1 MAKLLSNLHQG
12 KLNAYNLLII
22 LNTTVLGRS
31 RVIKRSVMKKK
42 FLSPVLL
49 SVTILLVVTMS
60 GLLLAIDDRTPEQI
74 VEETSTVI
82 LNKIN
87 EENDQLREDPALI
100 NSLVNETVI
109 PIMDLGSMGKLI
121 LGKYWKTASEAQREG
136 FISEFKDMLIR
147 TYAKSLVDY
156 GHAKVKVLPAREQ
169 GKSKYYTVQ
178 SELDVGSGK
187 APLQVAYIFRKN
199 KQAEWKV
206 FDLAVDGL
214 SLVKNFRTS
223 FSQEIKET
231 SLDALIERLANTNK
245 TGAVDPVEAAE

>member
-1 MAKLLSNLHQG
+1 M
-12 KLNAYNLLII
+12 
-22 LNTTVLGRS
+22 
-31 RVIKRSVMKKK
+31 IKRSVMKKK
-42 FLSPVLL
+42 LL
-49 SVTILLVVTMS
+49 SQLFTTMLAFFVISMS
-60 GLLLAIDDRTPEQI
+60 GLVLALDERPPEQI

-100 NSLVNETVI
+100 NSLINDTVI

-121 LGKYWKTASEAQREG
+121 LGKYWKTASEAQREA
-136 FISEFKDMLIR
+136 FVTEFKDMLIR

-156 GHAKVKVLPAREQ
+156 GHAKVNVLPTREQ

-178 SELDVGSGK
+178 SELDVDSGQ

-231 SLDALIERLANTNK
+231 SLDALIERLASTNQ
-245 TGAVDPVEAAE
+245 TGDVDPVEAAE

>member
-1 MAKLLSNLHQG
+1 MIKYSLVKQKYLSQILM
-12 KLNAYNLLII
+12 II
-22 LNTTVLGRS
+22 ALVLA
-31 RVIKRSVMKKK
+31 M
-42 FLSPVLL
+42 
-49 SVTILLVVTMS
+49 TMS
-60 GLLLAIDDRTPEQI
+60 GLLLAIDDRQPEKI
-74 VEETSTVI
+74 VEETSTII
-82 LNKIN
+82 LSKIN

-100 NSLVNETVI
+100 NSLINETVI

-121 LGKYWKTASEAQREG
+121 LGKYWKTASEEQREG
-136 FISEFKDMLIR
+136 FVSEFKDMLIR

-156 GHAKVKVLPAREQ
+156 GHAKVNVLPTRDQ

-199 KQAEWKV
+199 KQMEWKV

-231 SLDALIERLANTNK
+231 SLDALIERLASTNQ
-245 TGAVDPVEAAE
+245 TGAADPVEAAE